1 VIPPTVSEAPSIPSV
16 SSLSAVP
23 LAIETHDLQRRFGD
37 FVAVDG
43 VSFSV
48 RRGEIFG
55 MLGPNGCG
63 KTTTIRMLCGV
74 LPPTGG
80 SATVLGH
87 DAVRG
92 ADQVKSQIGY
102 MSQRAGIYD
111 DLTPREHL
119 VFYAGL
125 YGLEGR
131 AQREA
136 VDAYLASSG
145 LTSRADTVAA
155 NLPGGLRQRLAFGCA
170 TLHRPPLLFLD
181 EPTAGIDPMAR
192 REFWDQIHALSQAG
206 TTLFVTTHF
215 LEDAEYCHSLGLMY
229 RGKLV
234 AHGTPDRL
242 KEALGQTLLEVD
254 SAEPHEALDALIA
267 VPEVQEASLYGTS
280 LHVLLRRGVDG
291 EAASAVVRGALE
303 RAGLSTSHISTAIPS
318 LEDVF
323 VAATSGAAT
332 ARAEE

>member
-1 VIPPTVSEAPSIPSV
+1 MIPST
-16 SSLSAVP
+16 P

-37 FVAVDG
+37 FAAVDG

-80 SATVLGH
+80 SATVLGL
-87 DAVRG
+87 DAVKG
-92 ADQVKSQIGY
+92 ADRVKSQIGY
-102 MSQRAGIYD
+102 MSQRAGIYE

-119 VFYAGL
+119 DFYASL

-131 AQREA
+131 ARREA
-136 VDAYLASSG
+136 IDAYLASSG
-145 LTSRADTVAA
+145 LASRADTVAA
-155 NLPGGLRQRLAFGCA
+155 HLPGGLRQRLAFGCA

-181 EPTAGIDPMAR
+181 EPTAGIDPIAR
-192 REFWDQIHALSQAG
+192 REFWDSIHAMAEAG
-206 TTLFVTTHF
+206 TTLLVTTHF

-234 AHGTPDRL
+234 AHGTPDEL
-242 KEALGQTLLEVD
+242 KHALGHTLLEVD
-254 SAEPHEALDALIA
+254 SPQPHEALDSLSAS
-267 VPEVQEASLYGTS
+267 PEVQEASLYGTM
-280 LHVLLRRGVDG
+280 LHVLLKEGVDG
-291 EAASAVVRGALE
+291 EAATTVVRSALE
-303 RAGLSTSHISTAIPS
+303 RAGLPVASITTAIPS

-323 VAATSGAAT
+323 VAATSGAA
-332 ARAEE
+332 ASRAGE